1 MSQVKNEVAQS
12 MWIGN
17 VAGLYIAYSAGE
29 PMVSLNEATLV
40 EGRGIEGDRYYNH
53 VGTHSAA
60 DDDEPSYEVTLI
72 ESETI
77 EALRRDK
84 KMELDA
90 GAPRR
95 NIVTKGFALNH
106 LVHRTFRIGEVILR
120 GIALREPCPNLV
132 ETASHK
138 LMVGLIHRGGLG
150 AQVLKGGV
158 IRVGDIIEEV
168 HL

>member
-1 MSQVKNEVAQS
+1 MNQARNEVLQP
-12 MWIGN
+12 MWVGR
-17 VAGLYIAYSAGE
+17 VAGLYIAPEAGE
-29 PMVSLNEATLV
+29 PMVSLYEATLV
-40 EGRGIEGDRYYNH
+40 GGRGIEGDRYYSCT
-53 VGTHSAA
+53 GTHSAD
-60 DDDEPSYEVTLI
+60 DDDEPGYQVTLI

-77 EALRRDK
+77 EAVRREK
-84 KMELDA
+84 KMDLDA

-120 GIALREPCPNLV
+120 GIALREPCPNLM

-150 AQVLKGGV
+150 AEIVKGG
-158 IRVGDIIEEV
+158 IIQIGDIIEEV
-168 HL
+168 HC